1 MAFNINDLTQ
11 YFDNPALSKFSR
23 KTKKGFTTQIG
34 KMIPANWEFL
44 NFGNSIKGT
53 SYHSLRLAPMLAP
66 NFSDLQV
73 QEHSAAVPLRVI
85 MDNYEDV
92 FNYATNKDGA
102 ILPHFTAVGYHEI
115 LLTMCRNGL
124 NPIGSLLDFLGYPV
138 YADLFDSL
146 QSLSFVYSK
155 DDSSYEFDPYSIK
168 SWDFFYDNMAY
179 QILLNGRFFYRSY
192 INFSAVLP
200 VADADGNFFD
210 FVTFLANRK
219 YPNAENQ
226 YMAVYLF
233 YRELYQLKTGILV
246 DYGDSSSMVG
256 FTPSIDSVIQNSTF
270 ETVVSAM
277 HAYQS
282 YLFGVLLK
290 TYLPSVNL
298 VGKDNYTSLPL
309 RAYWRFH
316 IDWNTNGNFVDRDT
330 MLSRSVF
337 GLEETLLR
345 VTGQVSD
352 LVEATLRDHLFPVS
366 RLWRNDFWTS
376 QLPTSAVDNAIE
388 IPANST
394 ILNLASLTAFQKL
407 VLKLSYSSRYRDV
420 VWNVFKIKPSDARL
434 QQSSVI
440 SRRYHS
446 VGIGETL
453 QTSETTTSSVL
464 GNFAGRGYSSGKN
477 DSYHILAEEPMIII
491 NLFSLIPFATYAD
504 ALHPNIHMDDIF
516 DIPIPDMD
524 VLGNQPIKAD
534 LLSGNVVDNS
544 EVFGFG
550 RQYQEFL
557 SNYDTI
563 HGDFK
568 TTMNYWQLSRR
579 FVGTPRLNDQFLRM
593 SARDDFDTIFSVPD
607 APHAFVSVVYNNA
620 VTRHVHRNVRILI

>member
-34 KMIPANWEFL
+34 KMIPANWDFL

-102 ILPHFTAVGYHEI
+102 ILPHLTPVQYHS
-115 LLTMCRNGL
+115 LLITMCLNGIS
-124 NPIGSLLDFLGYPV
+124 PIGSLLDFLGYPV
-138 YADLFDSL
+138 YADVFDSL
-146 QSLSFVYSK
+146 QSLELYYSNAGT
-155 DDSSYEFDPYSIK
+155 SVLFDPYAIRPWQFYFDNSNANLSLFGLYRYRLIVNLAATLPARENEG
-168 SWDFFYDNMAY
+168 DF
-179 QILLNGRFFYRSY
+179 L
-192 INFSAVLP
+192 
-200 VADADGNFFD
+200 D
-210 FVTFLANRK
+210 FMSFLAVRK
-219 YPNAENQ
+219 FPLAENQ
-226 YMAVYLF
+226 FSALYVF
-233 YRELYQLKTGILV
+233 YRELYQQIYGEDVSMSGLV
-246 DYGDSSSMVG
+246 D
-256 FTPSIDSVIQNSTF
+256 FQPSLDHVIEFSTF
-270 ETVVSAM
+270 ETVSSAIN
-277 HAYQS
+277 AYQS
-282 YLFGVLLK
+282 YLFGFMLK
-290 TYLPSVNL
+290 FYLANL
-298 VGKDNYTSLPL
+298 NLANKDNYTTLPL

-316 IDWNTNGNFVDRDT
+316 IDWNTNGNFVNRDVLLPELVFNLEDNLVRLLNKVDILT
-330 MLSRSVF
+330 EGRLRSV
-337 GLEETLLR
+337 LLP
-345 VTGQVSD
+345 TD
-352 LVEATLRDHLFPVS
+352 

-534 LLSGNVVDNS
+534 LLSGNVVDNA

-557 SNYDTI
+557 CNYDTV

-579 FVGTPRLNDQFLRM
+579 FDTTPRLNDQFLRM
-593 SARDDFDTIFSVPD
+593 SSRDDFDTIFSVPD

>member
-34 KMIPANWEFL
+34 KMIPANWDFL

-73 QEHSAAVPLRVI
+73 QEHTVGVPLRVI
-85 MDNYEDV
+85 MENYEET
-92 FNYATNKDGA
+92 FNYAKNTDGA
-102 ILPHFTAVGYHEI
+102 ILPHFTSKQYHDL
-115 LLTMCRNGL
+115 LLTMCMNSIS
-124 NPIGSLLDFLGYPV
+124 PIGSLLDFLGYPV
-138 YADLFDSL
+138 YADIFDSI
-146 QSLSFVYSK
+146 QSLILYYYT
-155 DDSSYEFDPYSIK
+155 DDEDLVFDPYSIK
-168 SWDFFYDNMAY
+168 SWDFYYNNALIPF
-179 QILLNGRFFYRSY
+179 RFDASYTYRGTVSF
-192 INFSAVLP
+192 NLTTSTAE
-200 VADADGNFFD
+200 ANGNFMD
-210 FVTFLANRK
+210 FVTFLASKK
-219 YPNAENQ
+219 YPTAATEYYALQMFYEALMRDYYGHTPNPEQ
-226 YMAVYLF
+226 YM
-233 YRELYQLKTGILV
+233 
-246 DYGDSSSMVG
+246 G
-256 FTPSIDSVIQNSTF
+256 FTPSIDSVIEFSTF
-270 ETVVSAM
+270 ETVASAM
-277 HAYQS
+277 NAYQT
-282 YLFGVLLK
+282 YLFGIMLEA
-290 TYLPSVNL
+290 YLNSTSTED
-298 VGKDNYTSLPL
+298 KDNYTSLPL

-316 IDWNTNGNFVDRDT
+316 IDWNTNGNFVDRDGE
-330 MLSRSVF
+330 LSRIVY
-337 GLEETLLR
+337 GLENTLIR
-345 VTGQVSD
+345 YIGQTSR
-352 LVEATLRDHLFPVS
+352 LAYTTLSSLLLPAE
-366 RLWRNDFWTS
+366 RLWRSDFWTS
-376 QLPTSAVDNAIE
+376 QLPTAAVDNAIE

-394 ILNLASLTAFQKL
+394 VLNLASLTAFQKL

-420 VWNVFKIKPSDARL
+420 VWNVFKIMPSDARL
-434 QQSSVI
+434 QQSSVL

-491 NLFSLIPFATYAD
+491 NLFSLIPFATYSD

-524 VLGNQPIKAD
+524 VLGNQPIKSD
-534 LLSGNVVDNS
+534 LLSGNVADNS

-557 SNYDTI
+557 SNYDTV

-568 TTMNYWQLSRR
+568 TTFNYWQLTRR
-579 FVGTPRLNDQFLRM
+579 FDSTPYLNDQFLRM
-593 SARDDFDTIFSVPD
+593 SSRDDFDTIFSVPD

>member
-34 KMIPANWEFL
+34 KMIPANWDFL

-73 QEHSAAVPLRVI
+73 QEHTVGVPLRVI
-85 MDNYEDV
+85 MENYEET
-92 FNYATNKDGA
+92 FNYAKNTDGA
-102 ILPHFTAVGYHEI
+102 ILPHFTAKQYHDL
-115 LLTMCRNGL
+115 LLTMCMNSL
-124 NPIGSLLDFLGYPV
+124 SPIGSLLDFLGYPV
-138 YADLFDSL
+138 YADVFDSM
-146 QSLSFVYSK
+146 QSLTLYYTTESEDVVY
-155 DDSSYEFDPYSIK
+155 DPYSIK
-168 SWDFFYDNMAY
+168 PWEFYYNNALIPFELDAS
-179 QILLNGRFFYRSY
+179 FFYRTN
-192 INFSAVLP
+192 IGFSLTTGTSEG
-200 VADADGNFFD
+200 DGSFMD
-210 FVTFLANRK
+210 FVTFLAVKKHPSISNT
-219 YPNAENQ
+219 YYALQTFYNELMNDYYGHTPNHQ
-226 YMAVYLF
+226 
-233 YRELYQLKTGILV
+233 
-246 DYGDSSSMVG
+246 DYIG
-256 FTPSIDSVIQNSTF
+256 FTPSLDKVIEFSTF
-270 ETVVSAM
+270 ETVASAM
-277 HAYQS
+277 NAYQT
-282 YLFGVLLK
+282 YLFGIMLEA
-290 TYLPSVNL
+290 YLNSISTED
-298 VGKDNYTSLPL
+298 KDNYTTLPL

-316 IDWNTNGNFVDRDT
+316 IDWNTNGNFINRDAE
-330 MLSRSVF
+330 LSRIVYGF
-337 GLEETLLR
+337 ENTLIR
-345 VTGQVSD
+345 YIGQTSR
-352 LVEATLRDHLFPVS
+352 LAYTTLRDLLFPAE

-434 QQSSVI
+434 QQSSVL

-534 LLSGNVVDNS
+534 LLSGNVSDNS

-557 SNYDTI
+557 SNYDTV

-568 TTMNYWQLSRR
+568 TTLNYWQLSRR
-579 FVGTPRLNDQFLRM
+579 FDTTPYLNDEFLRM
-593 SARDDFDTIFSVPD
+593 SSRDDFDTIFSVPD